1 MSFNPFLEKVLSL
14 YFYIVDFLLWYWR
27 APITLSCFHERP
39 PNQLLNRKW
48 FDSNWIKEKDN
59 PFKIWHEFIQEALYL
74 DHLALPI
81 RPTPQVTFTQQCYK
95 PIWKSIKRSIGQS
108 SSHFQDHLQSILIDP
123 LAKLTT
129 TTSATS
135 RPSASSRLCAI
146 SSSNTSEIVLID
158 GVDSIMFWLW
168 KTWWNTFASM
178 QYQRISFSFLTK
190 HHAKTPCQNIM
201 PKHHAKTS
209 CQT

>member
-39 PNQLLNRKW
+39 LNQLLNRKL
-48 FDSNWIKEKDN
+48 FDSNWIKEKDDS
-59 PFKIWHEFIQEALYL
+59 FKIWHEFIQEALYL

-81 RPTPQVTFTQQCYK
+81 RPTPQVTSTQQCNK
-95 PIWKSIKRSIGQS
+95 LIWKSIKRSIGQS

-146 SSSNTSEIVLID
+146 SSSNTSEIVLIG
-158 GVDSIMFWLW
+158 GVDSIMFWLM
-168 KTWWNTFASM
+168 KYFCKHA
-178 QYQRISFSFLTK
+178 ISKDFFFFP
-190 HHAKTPCQNIM
+190 HQTPCQNNM
-201 PKHHAKTS
+201 PTS